1 MANIEFGVRIVIIF
15 RAIAFGL
22 ALLACTVHA
31 QDWPA
36 KPIRWIVPFAPGGP
50 ADVVT
55 RIVAAGLAE
64 RVGQPNVVENQPGA
78 GGNIAHANAAK
89 AAPDGYTLVFV
100 VPSVVTNPFYMKAAV
115 DPFRDLA
122 PVIHL
127 DNASMV
133 MLAHPSFAPTNVA
146 DVLAEIKAHPGE
158 VTCGSSGALPSVA
171 CELLRAHAGAEM
183 LMVMYKGNAPA
194 LNALMAG
201 EINLLFDVVNI
212 AVGHVKSGRVRAIAT
227 TAPRRGIGPLGE
239 LPVVAET
246 IPGFDLVTWHG
257 VMMSPATPPALIE
270 RVNRELNAVLER
282 AEVRERFANSGL
294 QITGGAPAD
303 FAALLRRDYEKYGA
317 ALRAAG
323 VTPE

>member
-1 MANIEFGVRIVIIF
+1 MKW
-15 RAIAFGL
+15 L
-22 ALLACTVHA
+22 AALAVVFACAAQA
-31 QDWPA
+31 QDWPT
-36 KPIRWIVPFAPGGP
+36 KPIRWLVPFAPGGP

-64 RVGQPNVVENQPGA
+64 RVGQPNIVENQPGA

-89 AAPDGYTLVFV
+89 APADGYTLVFI
-100 VPSVVTNPFYMKAAV
+100 VPSVITNPFYMKAAI

-133 MLAHPSFAPTNVA
+133 MIAHPSFAPATVA
-146 DVLAEIKAHPGE
+146 DVLAEIKAHPGRIS
-158 VTCGSSGALPSVA
+158 CGSSGALPSVA
-171 CELLRAHAGAEM
+171 CELLRAHAGADM
-183 LMVMYKGNAPA
+183 LMVMYKGNGPA
-194 LNALMAG
+194 LNALMGG

-227 TAPRRGIGPLGE
+227 TAPRRGIGPLGD

-246 IPGFDLVTWHG
+246 IPGFELVTWHG
-257 VMMSPATPPALIE
+257 VMMSPATPRALIE

-282 AEVRERFANSGL
+282 ADVRERFANSGL
-294 QITGGAPAD
+294 QITGGTPAD
-303 FAALLRRDYEKYGA
+303 FAAILRRDYDKYGK

-323 VTPE
+323 VQPE